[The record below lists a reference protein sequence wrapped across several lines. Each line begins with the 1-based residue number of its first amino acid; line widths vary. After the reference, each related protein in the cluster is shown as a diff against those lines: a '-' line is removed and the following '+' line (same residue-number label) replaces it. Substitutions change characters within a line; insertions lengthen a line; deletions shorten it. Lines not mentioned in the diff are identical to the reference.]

1 MGVYIPNMEKPKGC
15 LECWSGLSIVINCE
29 AGIGFWNPNGDRVP
43 PDCPLIDIVECWEC
57 EYYQG
62 HEEYCEID
70 HFAREHGFCYSGKRR
85 NDEHNT

>member
-1 MGVYIPNMEKPKGC
+1 MIAIPSIDKLK
-15 LECWSGLSIVINCE
+15 ECWECPCVGESDCQALE
-29 AGIGFWNPNGDRVP
+29 LLNGDSKSYEVP
-43 PDCPLIDIVECWEC
+43 FHGVRPDCPLIDIIECWKC

-85 NDEHNT
+85 SE